1 MTIFILDDATESKN
15 INKDNNNEGGVN
27 DIKRYKSADAA
38 GDGFFYNNSVIG
50 M

>member
-1 MTIFILDDATESKN
+1 MATEKQN
-15 INKDNNNEGGVN
+15 INKDNNVEGGV
-27 DIKRYKSADAA
+27 DDMKRYKSADAA

>member
-1 MTIFILDDATESKN
+1 MATEKQN
-15 INKDNNNEGGVN
+15 INKDNNVGV
-27 DIKRYKSADAA
+27 DDMKRYKSADAA